1 MNAQKIPV
9 FGKAFA
15 QAVHAAGG
23 FEHGAVRLVQ
33 QQGTADDLAVFQLV
47 QFNACDAGF
56 AAQDQAD
63 AALAREG
70 GNDRIHQPEKSSP
83 ARSA

>member
-63 AALAREG
+63 AAPRASR
-70 GNDRIHQPEKSSP
+70 RQ
-83 ARSA
+83 